1 MNKKRIIMIAVA
13 GLISFAGAFALA
25 WLTKTVPQETV
36 KQPDNEMVNP
46 PTVGAGTMTTIGP
59 SSTPI
64 RRPSQTTRCTR

>member
-59 SSTPI
+59 GDSKTG
-64 RRPSQTTRCTR
+64 